1 MPLLLEYEAVLSR
14 PHHLA
19 AAGLSQR
26 DVLDVLDELAGVCVP
41 VAFDFRWR
49 PSGADKDDELVI
61 ETAINGQAGMIAT
74 FNVRHMRKACESFG
88 IVAERPAPCLRRM
101 RA

>member
-61 ETAINGQAGMIAT
+61 ETAINGQADMIAT
-74 FNVRHMRKACESFG
+74 FNVRRMRKACESFG
-88 IVAERPAPCLRRM
+88 IVAERPAPCLRRI